1 MLNKMFL
8 PLQIKIC
15 GLTRKEDVALAL
27 SLGADYFGFIV
38 YPKSPRALTLE
49 SAVELAAGIPSEKRV
64 LVDVESSAE
73 DLERYRDAGFGAFQ
87 IHTRGEVGLSSLA
100 AWSGLVGREH
110 LWLAPRFKP
119 GEPFPEVTLNFA
131 DTIVVDSYASNQ
143 VGGTGKTGD
152 WAGFQALRESYPAV
166 RWILAGGLGPD
177 NVQDALKATGSS
189 FVDINS
195 GVESAPGVKDAARMR
210 KLFSQLHS

>member
-143 VGGTGKTGD
+143 VGGYGQN
-152 WAGFQALRESYPAV
+152 WR
-166 RWILAGGLGPD
+166 LGWF
-177 NVQDALKATGSS
+177 SS
-189 FVDINS
+189 F
-195 GVESAPGVKDAARMR
+195 A
-210 KLFSQLHS
+210 